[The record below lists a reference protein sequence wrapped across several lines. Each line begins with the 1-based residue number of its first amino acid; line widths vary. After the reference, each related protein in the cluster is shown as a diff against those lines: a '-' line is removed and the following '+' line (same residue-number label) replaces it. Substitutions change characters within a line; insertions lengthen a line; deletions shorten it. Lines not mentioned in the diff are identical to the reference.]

1 MTCSVIE
8 LKSKSNMNTMDKE
21 QKECL
26 KNQQEINI
34 GMNNLTVSE
43 LEIPHNPLYSIKILD
58 SDRTKQVGI
67 PLVQLVIKMV
77 SWK

>member
-1 MTCSVIE
+1 
-8 LKSKSNMNTMDKE
+8 MNTMDKE

-43 LEIPHNPLYSIKILD
+43 LEIPHNPLYIVSRLLIVIEQSKL
-58 SDRTKQVGI
+58 V
-67 PLVQLVIKMV
+67 PLVQ
-77 SWK
+77 